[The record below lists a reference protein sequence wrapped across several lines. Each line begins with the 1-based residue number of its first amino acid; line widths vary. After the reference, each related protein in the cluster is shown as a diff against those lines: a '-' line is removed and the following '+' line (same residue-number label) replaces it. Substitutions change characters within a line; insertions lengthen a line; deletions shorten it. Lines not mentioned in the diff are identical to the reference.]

1 MIIVTAPSG
10 SGKTTLVRHL
20 LSKIDD
26 LCFSVS
32 ATTRKRRH
40 YEVDGK
46 DYYFLSKED
55 FEAKMESKEL
65 LEYEEVYEGQFYGT
79 LVSEVERIWKVDKS
93 IIFDIDVHGAVRLK
107 RKFPNNSLAVFVR
120 PPSMEELRNRL
131 ISRNT
136 EDVESLNKRLE
147 RAEHELTFENRFD
160 VTVINDDLD
169 VAKKQ
174 VVELVTTFLNNSEA
188 FS

>member
-46 DYYFLSKED
+46 DYYFLSKAD
-55 FEAKMESKEL
+55 FEEKMESKAL
-65 LEYEEVYEGQFYGT
+65 LEYEEVYPGQFYGT
-79 LVSEVERIWKVDKS
+79 MVTELERIWKVNKS

-107 RKFPNNSLAVFVR
+107 RKFPEGSLAVFVR
-120 PPSMEELRNRL
+120 PPSIEELRHRL
-131 ISRNT
+131 VSRNT
-136 EDVESLNKRLE
+136 EDDESLNKRLE
-147 RAEHELTFENRFD
+147 RAEHEMTFEDRFD
-160 VTVINDDLD
+160 STIVNDDLD

-188 FS
+188 LT

>member
-46 DYYFLSKED
+46 DYYFLSEED
-55 FEAKMESKEL
+55 FREKMESKAL

-79 LVSEVERIWKVDKS
+79 LVSEVERIWKVNKS
-93 IIFDIDVHGAVRLK
+93 IIFDIDVHGAARLK
-107 RKFPNNSLAVFVR
+107 RKFPDNSLAVFVR
-120 PPSMEELRNRL
+120 PPSLEELRNRL

-136 EDVESLNKRLE
+136 
-147 RAEHELTFENRFD
+147 
-160 VTVINDDLD
+160 
-169 VAKKQ
+169 Q
-174 VVELVTTFLNNSEA
+174 VVELVTTFLNKSDA
-188 FS
+188 FM